1 MTLCCLGIGWPLAK
15 RLSPTMGQNC
25 TIVQLKI
32 QETQEILT
40 FLKRE
45 FLNIFLI
52 HLRQF
57 FIIEMQMVFKIKVLL
72 LSLLF
77 VEIIRQ
83 FSGLFY
89 FIFSIRACMAEEPP
103 RGSYAIKYV
112 HMCMYVYYQ
121 HNCNVM
127 YIRSYT
133 HALCTIQL

>member
-1 MTLCCLGIGWPLAK
+1 M
-15 RLSPTMGQNC
+15 
-25 TIVQLKI
+25 
-32 QETQEILT
+32 

-77 VEIIRQ
+77 VEIRQ
-83 FSGLFY
+83 FSSLFY

-103 RGSYAIKYV
+103 RERYAIKYV
-112 HMCMYVYYQ
+112 RMCMYAYYQ
-121 HNCNVM
+121 HNRNVM

-133 HALCTIQL
+133 HVLCTT